1 MIRPRALVG
10 LTIGVVA
17 VSWGAPLARLTNAAP
32 LAVAMWRMVL
42 ATSLLLPFAAVR
54 GDWRAA
60 RGRALPIG
68 LAGLLL
74 GLHFALWIPSL
85 WLTTISA
92 SVVLVSTQPLF
103 VLLLSPLLL
112 GAPIRPSNVLSFG
125 MALAGVIVIS
135 WGDFTLA
142 SRAFLGDLLALGGA
156 LAGAGYLV
164 IGKRLRREVPLDR
177 YLALVY
183 GGAALVI
190 VAAVLVLAVEP
201 FPRNAISWLPLVGM
215 ALGPTL
221 TGHTLLNWALAH
233 LEAYKVNLAALL
245 EPVLA
250 TAWAWLLL
258 SESPPL
264 HVLPGGALVIAA
276 LAIEY
281 RPSGR
286 RGGAGPSGPVESLG

>member
-1 MIRPRALVG
+1 MTRRRALVG
-10 LTIGVVA
+10 LAIGVVA
-17 VSWGAPLARLTNAAP
+17 VSWGAPLARMTDAAP

-42 ATSLLLPFAAVR
+42 ATSLLLPFAAAR
-54 GDWRAA
+54 GDWHRF
-60 RGRALPIG
+60 RGRRTPIS

-112 GAPIRPSNVLSFG
+112 ATPIRRANVVSFAL
-125 MALAGVIVIS
+125 ALAGIVVIS
-135 WGDFTLA
+135 WGDFAL
-142 SRAFLGDLLALGGA
+142 SPRAFVGDLLALGGA
-156 LAGAGYLV
+156 MAGAGYLV
-164 IGKRLRREVPLDR
+164 IGKRLRHEVPLDR

-183 GGAALVI
+183 AGAAV
-190 VAAVLVLAVEP
+190 VLVGAVVGLGAEP
-201 FPRNAISWLPLVGM
+201 LPRTAVSWLPLLGM
-215 ALGPTL
+215 ALVPTL
-221 TGHTLLNWALAH
+221 TGHSLLNWALAH
-233 LEAYKVNLAALL
+233 LEAYKVNLAALF

-250 TAWAWLLL
+250 TVWGWVLL
-258 SESPPL
+258 SEAPPL

-281 RPSGR
+281 VPSA
-286 RGGAGPSGPVESLG
+286 RGGEAVPEAPVESLG